1 MERKKK
7 LIKFR
12 LDNNLINYEQTIEVE
27 TVQLFPKKKKFKPI
41 KSFIKMGKLPDLIC
55 LNKKEYNELWNEKP
69 EVRETFKLY
78 GKIRKTPR
86 FVKCYGKDY
95 TYSGKKHPKQPTIP
109 NILSYLLASVN
120 KMGFGGEFNSI
131 LVNWYENGN
140 DYISPHSDDE
150 RSIIK
155 DSPIVCFNFGASR
168 KFNLTEKDNKKNKLD
183 LVLNNNT
190 FILMGGKTQTYFKH
204 EIPIEKN
211 ITESRISVTFRQMR

>member
-1 MERKKK
+1 
-7 LIKFR
+7 
-12 LDNNLINYEQTIEVE
+12 
-27 TVQLFPKKKKFKPI
+27 
-41 KSFIKMGKLPDLIC
+41 
-55 LNKKEYNELWNEKP
+55 
-69 EVRETFKLY
+69 
-78 GKIRKTPR
+78 
-86 FVKCYGKDY
+86 
-95 TYSGKKHPKQPTIP
+95 
-109 NILSYLLASVN
+109 
-120 KMGFGGEFNSI
+120 MGFGGEFNSI

-211 ITESRISVTFRQMR
+211 ITE